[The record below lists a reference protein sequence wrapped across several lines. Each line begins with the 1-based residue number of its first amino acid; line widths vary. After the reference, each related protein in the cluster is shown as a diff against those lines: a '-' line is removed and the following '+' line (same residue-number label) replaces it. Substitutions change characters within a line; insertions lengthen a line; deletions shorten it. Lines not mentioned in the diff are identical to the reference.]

1 MKLLELIAHAAAAE
15 LTTEQLAQLNAE
27 LTGMERAIGMRYT
40 RVDSEGVAAELTV
53 REQHLQPVGLVN
65 GGVYTALAESVGS
78 LAGLVVAGG
87 RPVVGVNNNTDFI
100 SAVKDGVIE
109 AVAEPIQ
116 VGKRT
121 QIWQILMTHR
131 GKLVARSTL
140 RTMVLD

>member
-40 RVDSEGVAAELTV
+40 RVDSEGVAAELAVT
-53 REQHLQPVGLVN
+53 EQHLQPVGLVN

-100 SAVKDGVIE
+100 SSVRGGIIHAE
-109 AVAEPIQ
+109 ATPVQ
-116 VGKRT
+116 VGGRT
-121 QIWQILMTHR
+121 QVWQVLMR
-131 GKLVARSTL
+131 NDGRLVARTTL
-140 RTMVLD
+140 RTMVL

>member
-40 RVDSEGVAAELTV
+40 RVDSEGVAAELAVT
-53 REQHLQPVGLVN
+53 EQHLQPVGLVN

-100 SAVKDGVIE
+100 SSVKTGVIE